1 MAYEKNIE
9 KDIALGKNT
18 LGAEEAY
25 IEKKFYYDEVY
36 PNGKTPWPDR
46 PLDFVNENPLYGK
59 VDLNKNF
66 IYPKTSID
74 TRTLYGREITT
85 EYMVPLKTGEETH
98 KKLRAFNFV
107 ADAFAELRAYI
118 KGYLK
123 NGYIQPDKIVSEC
136 EPKKAF
142 VDVRKTWEAHKDAHY
157 ASFSAVYLSLTSDE
171 NPLRQLPIK
180 EKVENISHF
189 IKYYKEFVKT
199 KASTIPLTMSGVI
212 SKTIVSPLS
221 TGLCIEIHDEAYDND
236 EAKQEFIE
244 SPNFNFFK
252 CAARLHGFMLDR
264 NVPWRLIADV
274 TSYKMREYMRITFER
289 PQIEAAR
296 AETLDAKQNE
306 LNTMRPYATPLQ
318 DILNRTV
325 ESPLDKWNQNKIAN
339 FQNEIQEEMESVRAT
354 VTQNNSAMWE
364 MKSLKNASD
373 AESTPDGKP
382 NCNGSICQSRIMKLS
397 FFFQEYYHRAYL
409 EDIWHMRRMI
419 WGFWK
424 SWITANP
431 MVKKIRTKGCLDAG
445 FKTMVVEEKEV
456 EDINW
461 QKYKLQ
467 FDKKF
472 WLKFYFDVRSQENK
486 IMWPTPE
493 YRKKLKR
500 VNFLNKMVDFN
511 RATGYINSMTKDKM
525 LEAQNIY
532 ISRPEP
538 EDLPLDW
545 V

>member
-1 MAYEKNIE
+1 
-9 KDIALGKNT
+9 
-18 LGAEEAY
+18 
-25 IEKKFYYDEVY
+25 
-36 PNGKTPWPDR
+36 
-46 PLDFVNENPLYGK
+46 
-59 VDLNKNF
+59 
-66 IYPKTSID
+66 
-74 TRTLYGREITT
+74 
-85 EYMVPLKTGEETH
+85 
-98 KKLRAFNFV
+98 
-107 ADAFAELRAYI
+107 
-118 KGYLK
+118 
-123 NGYIQPDKIVSEC
+123 
-136 EPKKAF
+136 
-142 VDVRKTWEAHKDAHY
+142 
-157 ASFSAVYLSLTSDE
+157 
-171 NPLRQLPIK
+171 
-180 EKVENISHF
+180 
-189 IKYYKEFVKT
+189 
-199 KASTIPLTMSGVI
+199 
-212 SKTIVSPLS
+212 
-221 TGLCIEIHDEAYDND
+221 
-236 EAKQEFIE
+236 
-244 SPNFNFFK
+244 
-252 CAARLHGFMLDR
+252 
-264 NVPWRLIADV
+264 
-274 TSYKMREYMRITFER
+274 
-289 PQIEAAR
+289 
-296 AETLDAKQNE
+296 
-306 LNTMRPYATPLQ
+306 
-318 DILNRTV
+318 
-325 ESPLDKWNQNKIAN
+325 
-339 FQNEIQEEMESVRAT
+339 
-354 VTQNNSAMWE
+354 
-364 MKSLKNASD
+364 
-373 AESTPDGKP
+373 
-382 NCNGSICQSRIMKLS
+382 MKLS